1 MVFVSDKQ
9 RKFVMAKLRQGKAIV
24 EPTIIKLSPAQQK
37 FIRKKVSKNIKEG
50 RKPKQAVAISFS
62 QARKKFGN
70 GALLPSKERVAIK
83 KLRSIIPK
91 LNKKQTEE
99 LRKIVLKKLK
109 KSAKKQNTG
118 FLLDSPEARFKVIS
132 KKGSQLKIEITR
144 GNLEKTGFTRG
155 DRIFVKRNEVF
166 LSNPANQSSVPL
178 INLIPLL
185 IGTFVILSVLKA
197 SQDIFKRRKKSR

>member
-24 EPTIIKLSPAQQK
+24 EPTILKLSPAQQK

-70 GALLPSKERVAIK
+70 GALLSPKERVAIT
-83 KLRSIIPK
+83 KLRRIIPK

-109 KSAKKQNTG
+109 RKN
-118 FLLDSPEARFKVIS
+118 PP
-132 KKGSQLKIEITR
+132 KI
-144 GNLEKTGFTRG
+144 
-155 DRIFVKRNEVF
+155 
-166 LSNPANQSSVPL
+166 PL

-197 SQDIFKRRKKSR
+197 SQDIFRKRKKS